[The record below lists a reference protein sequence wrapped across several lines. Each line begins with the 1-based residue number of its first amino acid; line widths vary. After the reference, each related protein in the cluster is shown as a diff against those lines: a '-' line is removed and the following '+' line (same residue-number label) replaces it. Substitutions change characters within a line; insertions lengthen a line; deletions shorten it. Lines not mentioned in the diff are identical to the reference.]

1 MLALVFMSDIT
12 ETVSVLAQAPTPGF
26 GGGDSN
32 STVVPAMFI
41 FGDSLIDNGNNNNL
55 FSFAKANYPPYG
67 IDFNNNPTGRFSN
80 GYTIVDAIA
89 YLESPNINQMRYGV
103 NYASAAAG
111 ILDYTGQH
119 FVERIPFNQ
128 QIDNFEQT
136 KNQLSGNLSADVVAQ
151 GLSKSIFFVGM
162 GSNDYL
168 NNYFMPGYPTSYIY
182 DPDQFAAL
190 LIQQYTQQ
198 LTVRKMGCIP
208 TMLARADNG
217 QCLDSVNQAVLP
229 FNANVKLMINKFST
243 THPDAKFVF
252 IDTDKMF
259 QHIMNNSKKY
269 GFSVFDRGCCGVGK
283 NSGEVT
289 CLPFETPCPNRKQYL
304 FWDAFHPTSAV
315 NVLLGNL
322 AFNGIKAYTRKDPY
336 IGESIGTHCC
346 KTQEGYSSSRE
357 LEAMRA
363 P

>member
-1 MLALVFMSDIT
+1 MVMSRL
-12 ETVSVLAQAPTPGF
+12 SC
-26 GGGDSN
+26 
-32 STVVPAMFI
+32 
-41 FGDSLIDNGNNNNL
+41 SLL
-55 FSFAKANYPPYG
+55 
-67 IDFNNNPTGRFSN
+67 
-80 GYTIVDAIA
+80 
-89 YLESPNINQMRYGV
+89 
-103 NYASAAAG
+103 
-111 ILDYTGQH
+111 
-119 FVERIPFNQ
+119 VERIPFNQ

-198 LTVRKMGCIP
+198 LTRLYTLGARKFVLTGIGKMGCIP

-217 QCLDSVNQAVLP
+217 QCLESVNQAVLP

-322 AFNGIKAYTRKDPY
+322 AFNGSNYLVYPMTILQLAQ
-336 IGESIGTHCC
+336 I
-346 KTQEGYSSSRE
+346 
-357 LEAMRA
+357 
-363 P
+363 

>member
-1 MLALVFMSDIT
+1 MNNLRMFSILSMLALVFTSAIT

-80 GYTIVDAIA
+80 GYTIVDSIAQQLGLPMIAA
-89 YLESPNINQMRYGV
+89 YLESPNLNQMRYGV

-182 DPDQFAAL
+182 DPDQFATL

-198 LTVRKMGCIP
+198 LT
-208 TMLARADNG
+208 
-217 QCLDSVNQAVLP
+217 
-229 FNANVKLMINKFST
+229 LMINKFST

-322 AFNGIKAYTRKDPY
+322 AFNGSNYLVYPM
-336 IGESIGTHCC
+336 SIL
-346 KTQEGYSSSRE
+346 E
-357 LEAMRA
+357 LAQI
-363 P
+363 

>member
-1 MLALVFMSDIT
+1 MLALVFTSAIT

-80 GYTIVDAIA
+80 GYTIVDSIA
-89 YLESPNINQMRYGV
+89 YLESPNLNQMRYGV

-182 DPDQFAAL
+182 DPDQFATL

-198 LTVRKMGCIP
+198 LTRLYTLGARKFVLTGIGKMGCIP

-322 AFNGIKAYTRKDPY
+322 AFNGSNYLVYPM
-336 IGESIGTHCC
+336 SIL
-346 KTQEGYSSSRE
+346 E
-357 LEAMRA
+357 LAQI
-363 P
+363 